1 MAKTCAFC
9 GKSVGFWSQQN
20 LACGGTSQLVC
31 PECREKYGA
40 LSERE
45 RAEYLLQ
52 FGHPE
57 HPDQLKW
64 YLVPPEERAQM
75 DREAKRA
82 GLTCLRCGGEMLR
95 YGRRSFP
102 LGDEGLFGTVL
113 RDGWMTSWL
122 EVDILRCEKCGRA
135 EFFLPQPPELD
146 RPGQPEETVVC
157 PVCGTEHSASIG
169 CPACALNAAYSGRV
183 HTASPAPD
191 EKGAASAPKGKK
203 PPWER

>member
-1 MAKTCAFC
+1 
-9 GKSVGFWSQQN
+9 
-20 LACGGTSQLVC
+20 
-31 PECREKYGA
+31 
-40 LSERE
+40 
-45 RAEYLLQ
+45 
-52 FGHPE
+52 
-57 HPDQLKW
+57 
-64 YLVPPEERAQM
+64 M

-157 PVCGTEHSASIG
+157 PVCSTEHSASIG
-169 CPACALNAAYSGRV
+169 CPTCSLNAAYLYVYLLLPPRRRRRGLRPLPEGK
-183 HTASPAPD
+183 SPPGNTDCAAPSWKR
-191 EKGAASAPKGKK
+191 EGMVWSASAS
-203 PPWER
+203 